1 METADEPLLTVT
13 PPVALTIAGSDSGG
27 GAGIQADLRTF
38 AAFGVFGTS
47 AITAVTAQNTVGVQR
62 ILLLDPEIVRD
73 QIISVTS
80 DFDVRSVKTGMLGCA
95 AVVNLVRN
103 FAEHHHFPT
112 LVVDPVMV
120 ATTGARLLSEDARD
134 AYIHL
139 LPFVDLITPNLYET
153 EFLLQTEVTD
163 VQDMQRA
170 ARRLCDLGARS
181 ALVKGGHLQGSYATD
196 VFFDGTT
203 LELFQETRIDSHNVH
218 GTGCTLSAAI
228 TAALAQ
234 GVDTIE
240 AVARA
245 KEYISSCIKGS
256 ADWKI
261 GAGAGPVNHLFNLCS
276 DNP

>member
-13 PPVALTIAGSDSGG
+13 PTVALTIAGSDSGG
-27 GAGIQADLRTF
+27 GAGSQDDLRTF

-80 DFDVRSVKTGMLGCA
+80 DFDVRSVKTGMLGSA
-95 AVVNLVRN
+95 AVVDLVRN

-134 AYIHL
+134 AYIQL

-163 VQDMQRA
+163 VQDMQRE